1 MNKAEI
7 KILIALCYFF
17 LLGTF
22 MLSAIIVPA
31 TQYSQYIAAVSNYFL
46 CESTGVYPNKK
57 VCERNFEKYDGRM
70 QFVIGLFFLGMFPI
84 VNLLY
89 VLNVQEIKKIISRPL
104 KRRRTQLS
112 LTQLS
117 LRTAISTETLQ

>member
-1 MNKAEI
+1 
-7 KILIALCYFF
+7 
-17 LLGTF
+17 
-22 MLSAIIVPA
+22 
-31 TQYSQYIAAVSNYFL
+31 
-46 CESTGVYPNKK
+46 
-57 VCERNFEKYDGRM
+57 M